1 MRKVRHEELTSQEWN
16 RFFLRN
22 AIGFSEEYASQEC
35 AKLTSQEYVCS
46 QECKI
51 SFLRMRFLSSQEYA
65 SQEYEIVFQ
74 EYGTYFLKIPV
85 SSQEFDRSVA
95 IVYLCSCP
103 QFGKKAICKHSLL
116 FSIKAKKVLVPA
128 NVDITKVGRAK
139 KKRGRP
145 AQNGD
150 ALRRLERA

>member
-51 SFLRMRFLSSQEYA
+51 SFLGMRFLSSQEYA
-65 SQEYEIVFQ
+65 SQEYEIFFQ
-74 EYGTYFLKIPV
+74 EYGKYFLKISLLKNLIDP
-85 SSQEFDRSVA
+85 SQSFTSAPARSSGRRQSASTRCFSASRRRRCCGACERRHHQSRQSQEEAR
-95 IVYLCSCP
+95 P
-103 QFGKKAICKHSLL
+103 PG
-116 FSIKAKKVLVPA
+116 PE
-128 NVDITKVGRAK
+128 
-139 KKRGRP
+139 RGCA
-145 AQNGD
+145 AQ
-150 ALRRLERA
+150 A

>member
-51 SFLRMRFLSSQEYA
+51 SFLGMRFLSSQEYA
-65 SQEYEIVFQ
+65 SQEY
-74 EYGTYFLKIPV
+74 GKSLLKI
-85 SSQEFDRSVA
+85 
-95 IVYLCSCP
+95 
-103 QFGKKAICKHSLL
+103 SLL
-116 FSIKAKKVLVPA
+116 KNLIDPSHHH
-128 NVDITKVGRAK
+128 
-139 KKRGRP
+139 
-145 AQNGD
+145 
-150 ALRRLERA
+150 